1 MKDAA
6 KDTRQTASA
15 ELIPKIDATLE
26 EHRYETA
33 KRDFET
39 ASCVQPQIRRRI
51 LMRERVRPRSD
62 QPVSRSAITRT

>member
-39 ASCVQPQIRRRI
+39 ASCVQPQIRRQDFDARAS
-51 LMRERVRPRSD
+51 PPAFRS
-62 QPVSRSAITRT
+62 TCF